1 VNYLFDEGDATKRPP
16 LGRNTLIAVYAMG
29 LVALAASTVFIAKQH
44 IGGFKSVEA
53 AAMAQ
58 KATQLY
64 RAFESDL
71 RQLQISNRDY
81 AEWDDAADFSRDRNK
96 DFIQGNFSPT
106 SLQGMEVDLVW
117 IVDPSG
123 TELYSGLLTN
133 SGTEVSTPA
142 PPGLLEQLRP
152 FAATS
157 KGLEDLSPAQR
168 VLHTNSG
175 LLAFSAIEVTQ
186 SDRSDPTGVVMLFA
200 RFVGQGV
207 LARMNQTTHLPVS
220 MTLLGASHN
229 NEAAKLSGKLVDWL
243 ATAPINAETFVIA
256 KDDNHISSHTI
267 ARDVAGRPAALFSTQ
282 GARDV
287 YSMGRR
293 ITLQLVGAIAGLF
306 LVFGGVFTV
315 LIYRLQR
322 SIVARQR
329 SHARYRKI
337 TAQLQEILI
346 IADVSTRRVVEA
358 NEVVLRLL
366 SRTRSALQARSLTEV
381 FSDLPV
387 AVVDDICS
395 GRKVRAVCEARIQ
408 LPDGNLI
415 DIEIVIA
422 RLDDDG
428 KSMLSL
434 AGRDITHRREAD
446 ELQRASRQRLSQL
459 ATRDVL
465 TGLPNRLFL
474 QTRLP
479 KILNQAALSRRILG
493 VAYLDIDHFKNIN
506 DSGGHASGDQLLR
519 IIAKRLQACV
529 SESDMVVRM
538 GGDEFVVVLAL
549 MPDIESIEM
558 VAARLQVA
566 IQAPMVIDNIQLSVS
581 ASIGIA
587 VYPQDGIEMDS
598 LLKFADIALYQAK
611 AAGRHCHRFFAADM
625 NLRVSEQV
633 ALEQALRHAIGT
645 DQLYVEF
652 QPIMHAKS
660 GRLASME
667 ALMRWRHPEL
677 GQVPPGKF
685 IPIAEESGLIEAIG
699 EIAIRQTVAQLR
711 QWSDMRL
718 PKVPIAVNVAPTQL
732 DRADFVQSVARIAAE
747 AGIDMTLLRFE
758 ITESAVVRNIEHVIG
773 TLQALRDHGSKIL
786 VDDFGTGYSNL
797 SHLARLPVDTLKI
810 DRSFVQDMDTIA
822 SREAIVRSVISM
834 AKELRLSITAEGVET
849 EAQFNMLRE
858 LGCTFIQGYYY
869 SRPLPARRCTALLRK
884 AIRKRLAA
892 RTG

>member
-1 VNYLFDEGDATKRPP
+1 
-16 LGRNTLIAVYAMG
+16 
-29 LVALAASTVFIAKQH
+29 
-44 IGGFKSVEA
+44 
-53 AAMAQ
+53 
-58 KATQLY
+58 
-64 RAFESDL
+64 
-71 RQLQISNRDY
+71 
-81 AEWDDAADFSRDRNK
+81 
-96 DFIQGNFSPT
+96 
-106 SLQGMEVDLVW
+106 
-117 IVDPSG
+117 
-123 TELYSGLLTN
+123 
-133 SGTEVSTPA
+133 
-142 PPGLLEQLRP
+142 
-152 FAATS
+152 
-157 KGLEDLSPAQR
+157 
-168 VLHTNSG
+168 
-175 LLAFSAIEVTQ
+175 
-186 SDRSDPTGVVMLFA
+186 
-200 RFVGQGV
+200 
-207 LARMNQTTHLPVS
+207 
-220 MTLLGASHN
+220 
-229 NEAAKLSGKLVDWL
+229 
-243 ATAPINAETFVIA
+243 
-256 KDDNHISSHTI
+256 
-267 ARDVAGRPAALFSTQ
+267 
-282 GARDV
+282 
-287 YSMGRR
+287 
-293 ITLQLVGAIAGLF
+293 
-306 LVFGGVFTV
+306 
-315 LIYRLQR
+315 
-322 SIVARQR
+322 
-329 SHARYRKI
+329 
-337 TAQLQEILI
+337 
-346 IADVSTRRVVEA
+346 
-358 NEVVLRLL
+358 
-366 SRTRSALQARSLTEV
+366 
-381 FSDLPV
+381 
-387 AVVDDICS
+387 
-395 GRKVRAVCEARIQ
+395 
-408 LPDGNLI
+408 
-415 DIEIVIA
+415 
-422 RLDDDG
+422 
-428 KSMLSL
+428 
-434 AGRDITHRREAD
+434 
-446 ELQRASRQRLSQL
+446 
-459 ATRDVL
+459 
-465 TGLPNRLFL
+465 
-474 QTRLP
+474 
-479 KILNQAALSRRILG
+479 
-493 VAYLDIDHFKNIN
+493 
-506 DSGGHASGDQLLR
+506 
-519 IIAKRLQACV
+519 
-529 SESDMVVRM
+529 
-538 GGDEFVVVLAL
+538 
-549 MPDIESIEM
+549 
-558 VAARLQVA
+558 
-566 IQAPMVIDNIQLSVS
+566 MVIDNIQLSVS